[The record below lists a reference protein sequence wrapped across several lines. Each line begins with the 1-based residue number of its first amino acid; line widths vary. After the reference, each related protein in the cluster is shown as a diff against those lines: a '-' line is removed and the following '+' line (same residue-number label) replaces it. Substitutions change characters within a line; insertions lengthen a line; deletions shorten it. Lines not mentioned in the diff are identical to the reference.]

1 MMSFNDSLSMQIAH
15 FDGANQSKSIPEKF
29 KRKEF
34 HSLAHEHQK
43 VRPNQQSSLG
53 FPGVDKEN

>member
-1 MMSFNDSLSMQIAH
+1 MMTFNDSLSMQIAH

-43 VRPNQQSSLG
+43 VKQSSLG

>member
-43 VRPNQQSSLG
+43 VKQSSLG